1 MTAQRHAGR
10 SPRYNIRRSAF
21 TLIELLVVVAIV
33 SLLVALLLPAVQS
46 AREAARSTQCRNQL
60 RQITLAVSLYETQ
73 HGRLPPG
80 RYGCDRGYGS
90 PVPDNPCGGLSD
102 TERLNGGSGLVAIL
116 PMLEEDALFDALA
129 PRDVG
134 LWNNNLDDLA
144 WYWTAGEEKQNALTT
159 SPGLYRCPSSLA
171 GQLSEVYPPTIV
183 ATGDYALCHGS
194 LGPSSPWLDAKY
206 ENDGAFLYARALRV
220 SQVTDGIS
228 KTIFVGETTH
238 ADSWESSNVWTYARV
253 NADSLRSTANPLNT
267 PPGEGVVRNRRNGA
281 FGSHHPSG
289 ANFAWGD
296 CRVRFMS
303 DHVDQRVYQASSRVA
318 DGG

>member
-10 SPRYNIRRSAF
+10 NPPRDNRRSAF

-33 SLLVALLLPAVQS
+33 SLLIALLLPAVQA
-46 AREAARSTQCRNQL
+46 AREATRSTQCRSHL

-73 HGRLPPG
+73 RDRLPPG

-102 TERLNGGSGLVAIL
+102 TVRLNGGSGFVAIL
-116 PMLEEDALFDALA
+116 PMLEEDALFDVLA
-129 PRDVG
+129 PLEFG

-144 WYWTAGEEKQNALTT
+144 WYWTAGEEKHDALSS
-159 SPGLYRCPSSLA
+159 SPSLYRCPSSPA
-171 GQLSEVYPPTIV
+171 GQLSEVYPPTTA

-220 SQVTDGIS
+220 SQITDGLS

-281 FGSHHPSG
+281 FGSNHPGG

-296 CRVRFMS
+296 GRVRFMS
-303 DHVDQRVYQASSRVA
+303 NDVDQRVYQTSSRVA